1 MKILVTGGAGF
12 IGTNLILELVKSHQV
27 TSIDNYIIGSKE
39 NHIKNVKY
47 LELDVLNIDEI
58 DNDFDIIYHLAGLSR
73 IQPSFLDY
81 ENTFLNNTM
90 GTLKVLEFAKKN
102 NSKLIYSGS
111 SSKHH
116 DPYQSPYASSKYLG
130 EELLISYRRI
140 YDLDY
145 HITRFYNVYGPYEIK
160 FGEWAA
166 VIGLWRG
173 KIEKNESLTI
183 VGDGNQKRDFTHV
196 FDIVDALVKIMNYQ
210 KKDNFIWE
218 LGYGKNYS
226 LNEIYEM
233 FDAKFGCRKTYI
245 NQQLGNYSK
254 TLREDNKALE
264 LLNWI
269 PRLDIKDYISNL

>member
-12 IGTNLILELVKSHQV
+12 IGTNLILELVKAHQV

-130 EELLISYRRI
+130 EELLISYKRI

-173 KIEKNESLTI
+173 KIENNESLTI

-245 NQQLGNYSK
+245 NQQLGNYST

-269 PRLDIKDYISNL
+269 PRLDIKEYISNL

>member
-12 IGTNLILELVKSHQV
+12 IGTNLIIELVKTHQV

-47 LELDVLNIDEI
+47 LKLDVLNINEL

-73 IQPSFLDY
+73 IQPSYLDY

-160 FGEWAA
+160 YGEWAA

-196 FDIVDALVKIMNYQ
+196 FDIVDALVQIMHY
-210 KKDNFIWE
+210 KKEDNFIWE

-233 FDAKFGCRKTYI
+233 FNEKFDCRKTYV

-264 LLNWI
+264 LLNWN